1 MLRSPG
7 IVANIIVGAK
17 PEPYLAAS
25 LDAIADVC
33 DHAVINDNSGTPSGA
48 NAPVYTRSRLAATGR
63 LTVIR
68 TRFENFSVARNTC
81 LESIPRPFKG
91 GWILFVDADEIHG
104 AELPAM
110 ANLLDRLPDDIDAV
124 DGYSRHYW
132 GSFRWWVAIDRRLCF
147 FRHTPRVSWSG
158 AVHERLT
165 GADRRAVLPSV
176 WAHYGHVVTPR
187 MEWEKSRLYASLGQ
201 CDWAPDERALATA
214 TPADVYGQRARR
226 AMPHRGTHAPFVV
239 PVVAAL
245 SHAWSANFRE
255 IDRIVALQTPADR
268 AKNAF
273 RAMNYARLLSWRAAE
288 ARIRWGWSANTDQPA
303 RRLLPA
309 SRAV

>member
-25 LDAIADVC
+25 LEAIADVC
-33 DHAVINDNSGTPSGA
+33 DHAVINDNSGTPAGA
-48 NAPVYTRSRLAATGR
+48 NAPVYARSRLAATGR

-68 TRFENFSVARNTC
+68 TRFENFSVARNLC
-81 LESIPRPFKG
+81 IEAVPRAYAG

-104 AELPAM
+104 GELSAM
-110 ANLLDRLPDDIDAV
+110 ANVLSKLPEEIDAV

-147 FRHTPRVSWSG
+147 FRHTPRVRWCG
-158 AVHERLT
+158 AVHERLVN
-165 GADRRAVLPSV
+165 AERRAVLPAV

-201 CDWAPDERALATA
+201 SDWAPDDAALEAA
-214 TPADVYGQRARR
+214 TPADVYGERARR
-226 AMPHRGTHAPFVV
+226 AMPHRGAHAPYMMHVIG
-239 PVVAAL
+239 AL
-245 SHAWSANFRE
+245 SHAWSANFEE
-255 IDRIVALQTPADR
+255 IDRLVALQTPADR
-268 AKNAF
+268 ARNAL
-273 RAMNYARLLSWRAAE
+273 RAMNYARLLGWRSAE
-288 ARIRWGWSANTDQPA
+288 ARIRWGWSAAAEPPA